1 MGNTRMPTVPESKEE
16 PTMNGMSWIGAGML
30 AGMILAVSTSPPA
43 LAVTSPALQDGPW
56 KGPGGFTI
64 KGARHLEYCKN
75 NKKFHKRYKDQIY
88 KKKNKGR
95 KNMQMVQQFGIGT
108 YRRLQ
113 ASKGARLCMV
123 NASVEKQTDC
133 HASSQQVRV
142 ALRVASLLQLS
153 CFCTLQVGLVG
164 LVDPTSPEPKMLT
177 KRF

>member
-64 KGARHLEYCKN
+64 KGARHLEYC
-75 NKKFHKRYKDQIY
+75 
-88 KKKNKGR
+88 KKNKGR